1 MDGQDISAII
11 GALGG
16 SVVTVVTMLFVQRR
30 KNKLLSNTQN
40 VNNFQV
46 LFDEVR
52 KDINRLR
59 DEQADER
66 KQWADERKSFNSKID
81 KLNELI
87 RNQAKALHSKE
98 LEVTKLQGQVNL
110 LQSQL
115 DTYREIHSVS
125 KNVTIKT

>member
-1 MDGQDISAII
+1 MDGQGIAAVI
-11 GALGG
+11 GAVSGG
-16 SVVTVVTMLFVQRR
+16 LVTMIGAFFVQKRR
-30 KNKLLSNTQN
+30 NKSQD
-40 VNNFQV
+40 VSNFQV

-66 KQWADERKSFNSKID
+66 KQWADERKAFNSKID

-87 RNQAKALHSKE
+87 RNQDKALHAKE
-98 LEVTKLQGQVNL
+98 IEVTQLTGKVDL

-115 DTYREIHSVS
+115 DTYREFHPSA